1 MKLINFKCVIKLNI
15 ILFLIIDICG
25 EIKYNEINILLGYVI
40 DMINYNL

>member
-1 MKLINFKCVIKLNI
+1 MKLINFKCVVKLNI
-15 ILFLIIDICG
+15 ILFLIIDIYG